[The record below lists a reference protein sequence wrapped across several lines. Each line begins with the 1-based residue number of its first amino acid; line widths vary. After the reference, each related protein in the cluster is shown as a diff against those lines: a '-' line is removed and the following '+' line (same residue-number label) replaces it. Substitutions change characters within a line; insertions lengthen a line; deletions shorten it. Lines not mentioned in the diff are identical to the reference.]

1 MFTHHEK
8 KENIIEQ
15 ILEVNNVG
23 KENKSP
29 AEDKKNRQ
37 ERGVEK
43 RNKLDEFE
51 NQKFADDIP
60 LEDLKIEAKD
70 EKKKVKSKDASQS
83 ERKHKS
89 DKPKSK

>member
-1 MFTHHEK
+1 MVN
-8 KENIIEQ
+8 KENR
-15 ILEVNNVG
+15 
-23 KENKSP
+23 SP
-29 AEDKKNRQ
+29 AEDQEKRQ
-37 ERGVEK
+37 KRGVER

-70 EKKKVKSKDASQS
+70 EKKKLKSKDSSQS

>member
-1 MFTHHEK
+1 MA
-8 KENIIEQ
+8 
-15 ILEVNNVG
+15 

-29 AEDKKNRQ
+29 AEDKENRQ
-37 ERGVEK
+37 DRGVER
-43 RNKLDEFE
+43 RNNLDEFE

-83 ERKHKS
+83 ERKHRS